1 MRSRRTLSVVS
12 AMAAVLALG
21 GVSGPANGEARERAA
36 TARSGGWAATSGDAV
51 RAWNAIAVN
60 TLVAL
65 PGNAGGA
72 PPAAQVHV
80 GMVQGAVY
88 DAVNATEPH
97 HYRPYLLDRRFSAR
111 ASKDAAV
118 AAAAYG
124 VLRHL
129 ASTVPNV
136 ADANRATLLATLAT
150 QYQDALKL
158 IPDGRSEDKGVDAGE
173 AAAAAMIEARKDD
186 GRFGPSQWVP
196 NTAVGHWWPSLN
208 AAGAQILDP
217 TPWVGTVDPFL
228 MTSSSQFRTT
238 GPVSLTSDTWT
249 RDFNEVKS
257 LGAANSTARTATQTY
272 IAKWWQS
279 TPVLSWNEVARNLAD
294 RDDLDALDTARL
306 LAMTNL
312 SGADAAINC
321 WNDKYYWDFWR
332 PLNAIVRAG
341 EDGNPNTAAQS
352 DWTPLISAPYPDHPS
367 GHLCLDAAH
376 TGILEKF
383 FGDTVSGGFQVSS
396 VSTLLAPAPAD
407 PRVRSF
413 SSFSQVMDEITEAR
427 IWAGLHYRTA
437 DVQAKTLGWNVADYA
452 ADHYFQPVGHGGH
465 NCRLRHKHR

>member
-1 MRSRRTLSVVS
+1 MRSRSILSIVS

-21 GVSGPANGEARERAA
+21 NVSGPANGQARDQAP
-36 TARSGGWAATSGDAV
+36 TARGGAWHTSGDAV
-51 RAWNAIAVN
+51 RAWNTIAVN

-80 GMVQGAVY
+80 AMVQGAVY
-88 DAVNATEPH
+88 DAVNATEPK
-97 HYRPYLLDRRFSAR
+97 HYRAYLLDRRFSAR

-124 VLRHL
+124 VLHHL
-129 ASTVPNV
+129 VSTVPNV
-136 ADANRATLLATLAT
+136 VAANRATTLATLDT
-150 QYQDALKL
+150 QYESALRP
-158 IPDGRSEDKGVDAGE
+158 IPDGPSKDQGVAAGE
-173 AAAAAMIEARKDD
+173 AAAAAMIAARADD

-196 NTAVGHWWPSLN
+196 NTAKGHWWPLLN
-208 AAGAQILDP
+208 ATGAQILDP
-217 TPWVGTVDPFL
+217 TPWVGGVDPFL
-228 MTSSSQFRTT
+228 ARSSSQFRTA
-238 GPVSLTSDTWT
+238 GPVSMTSSTWT
-249 RDFNEVKS
+249 REFNEVKS
-257 LGAANSTARTATQTY
+257 LGAANSTARTPTQTY

-279 TPVLSWNEVARNLAD
+279 TPVLSWNEVARDLAD
-294 RDDLDALDTARL
+294 RSDLDAVDTARL

-332 PLNAIVRAG
+332 PWNAIVRAA
-341 EDGNPNTAAQS
+341 EDGNPDTVAQA

-376 TGILEKF
+376 SRILQKF
-383 FGDTVSGGFQVSS
+383 FGDTVAGGFQMTS

-407 PRVRSF
+407 PRVRTF
-413 SSFSQVMDEITEAR
+413 SRFSQVVDEITEAR

-437 DVQAKTLGWNVADYA
+437 DEQAKTLGWSAAEYA
-452 ADHYFQPVGHGGH
+452 AENYFQPVGRGRDAY
-465 NCRLRHKHR
+465 RLGHKHR